1 MDNKGY
7 LDDVT
12 RTGLKLSPTNRPE
25 SAVDNGSELPY
36 NTTDNDD
43 VEGEHEKWGND
54 IEFLLSCIALSV
66 GLGNVWRFPFVA
78 LENGGGAFIIP
89 YVIVLVLVGRP
100 FYYMEMIMGQFSS
113 RSNIRIFDFA
123 PVMRGV
129 GYGMVFVTS
138 MTTTYYASLMALT
151 FRYLISSFASE
162 LPWSKCREEYGPTC
176 INSDLTGNLTGN
188 EGKKVTS
195 AQFYFSEVILREKTQ
210 IDDGIG
216 YPNWDLALC
225 LAFSWFVVAI
235 IMIKGVRSSGKAS
248 YFLAIFPYVV
258 LVILLIKALTL
269 PGAFTGVLY
278 FLTPQWNKL
287 LSPQVWYA
295 AVTQC
300 FFSLSICFGSIIIY
314 SSYNKFSHNVKR
326 DSDIVTSLDTFTS
339 LLSGVVIFGILG
351 NLAHETGN
359 EDISKIVQ
367 GGTGLAFVSYPD
379 AISKFSVVPQLFS
392 VLFFLMLFVLGI
404 GSEVG
409 LATCVMTCLM
419 DKFPNTKHWIIVTG
433 IAVVG
438 FGIGLVYVTPGGQ
451 FILNFVDYYGVTFVV
466 LVVAIAETAAFG
478 WIYGVKRFCND
489 IQFMSN
495 SETSLYYRLCWGIIT
510 PVFMITVL
518 IYTFVGYEPIKYK
531 DYSYTTGM
539 YIFGWFI
546 SGLGIVQLVIWGVIG
561 YFEQPA
567 GDERLLRA
575 FLPMADW
582 GPLEKKMLIPYQAMM
597 VENERIS
604 LQRKSY
610 WSKFKENIIG

>member
-7 LDDVT
+7 LDEAT
-12 RTGLKLSPTNRPE
+12 NTGFKLSTTNQTVVENNE
-25 SAVDNGSELPY
+25 SAH
-36 NTTDNDD
+36 
-43 VEGEHEKWGND
+43 VEDEAEHEKWGND

-113 RSNIRIFDFA
+113 RSNVKIFDFA
-123 PVMRGV
+123 PIMRGV
-129 GYGMVFVTS
+129 GYGMVFVTA

-151 FRYLISSFASE
+151 FRYLIASFASD

-176 INSDLTGNLTGN
+176 INSDLTGNLNGS
-188 EGKKVTS
+188 EGKKTAS
-195 AQFYFSEVILREKTQ
+195 AQFYFSEIILREKDQ

-258 LVILLIKALTL
+258 LAILLVKAMTL
-269 PGAFTGVLY
+269 PGAGTGVLY
-278 FLTPQWNKL
+278 FLTPQWDKL

-326 DSDIVTSLDTFTS
+326 DSNIVTSLDTFTS

-359 EDISKIVQ
+359 EDISKLVQ

-419 DKFPNTKHWIIVTG
+419 DKFPSTKHWIIVTG

-438 FGIGLVYVTPGGQ
+438 FCIGLVYVTPGGQ
-451 FILNFVDYYGVTFVV
+451 FMLNFVDYYGVTFVV
-466 LVVAIAETAAFG
+466 LVVAIFETAAFG
-478 WIYGVKRFCND
+478 WIYGVRRLCND
-489 IQFMSN
+489 IRYMSN
-495 SETSLYYRLCWGIIT
+495 EETSLYYRLCWGIIT
-510 PVFMITVL
+510 PLFMITVL

-539 YIFGWFI
+539 YIFGWII
-546 SGLGIVQLVIWGVIG
+546 SALGILQLVIWGTVG
-561 YFEQPA
+561 YFEQSE
-567 GDERLLRA
+567 GTRRLQRA
-575 FLPMADW
+575 FQSMDDW
-582 GPLEKKMLIPYQAMM
+582 GPLEKKLLIPYQAMM
-597 VENERIS
+597 AENERIS
-604 LQRKSY
+604 FHKRSY
-610 WSKFKENIIG
+610 WARFKNNIFG